1 MKIFT
6 TINPNGNFESQN
18 EAISSWSNR
27 YNVYSVNTRK
37 EIESIKDIYPN
48 VIFIETNDTFNY
60 NGKKLIKLNSI
71 LSSIEE
77 ISENETVAIVNSD
90 IILNED
96 IELNINKRYLFSIN
110 HKNNI
115 LYTNN
120 NHLSNELYKKYM
132 RVKTKDGIVGEICDI
147 NNETL
152 TIEYSNTKI
161 SGWNLQ
167 QNFEKTN
174 VLKENVT
181 LLDNGLNSEWLCD
194 IQGVLKQL
202 E

>member
-1 MKIFT
+1 MITFLSFADKKYHT
-6 TINPNGNFESQN
+6 TLDRIKN

-96 IELNINKRYLFSIN
+96 IELNINKIYLIN
-110 HKNNI
+110 
-115 LYTNN
+115 
-120 NHLSNELYKKYM
+120 
-132 RVKTKDGIVGEICDI
+132 
-147 NNETL
+147 
-152 TIEYSNTKI
+152 
-161 SGWNLQ
+161 
-167 QNFEKTN
+167 
-174 VLKENVT
+174 
-181 LLDNGLNSEWLCD
+181 
-194 IQGVLKQL
+194 
-202 E
+202 